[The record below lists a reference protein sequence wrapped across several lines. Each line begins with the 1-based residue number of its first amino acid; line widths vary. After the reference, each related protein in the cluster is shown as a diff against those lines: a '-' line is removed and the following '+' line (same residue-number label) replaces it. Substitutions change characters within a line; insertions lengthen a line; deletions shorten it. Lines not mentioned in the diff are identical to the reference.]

1 MAEYITILILT
12 TFLYFIPLVILLPFK
27 LKLWQNFILFLI
39 IIFTIHFSAPVLKNL
54 GVILLLL
61 NIMLYINILNHCFI
75 RNTSICI
82 ISYCTIV
89 IIDNVESTLFLFI
102 TGLTLSEIHESFIIS
117 VLFSGITL
125 LSTILICKLLVFLHN
140 KFRSHME
147 IPLLPKKNI
156 FFIALNLLLI
166 LCLFIV
172 NIVAGE
178 QIGYAPAVI
187 TFNTIIFLLFFIV
200 CVWTITQVI
209 KTYKAAYEMNQKQE
223 NFVALQKYTKQV
235 EDLYN
240 SLRSFKH
247 DYNNILISMTD
258 YINQRD
264 IDGLSAYFHEHI
276 LPETAKLIPDNYQL
290 GRLSNI
296 KKPELKGFITAK
308 LVYAQEMN
316 IETSIE
322 AEAPIENI
330 AVNIVDLTRVLGIFL
345 DNAIEAAL
353 ETPKPQMTFAAIRS
367 DSETV
372 FIVSN
377 TFIDHQL
384 NINQL
389 SRPDISSKGSGR
401 GIGLYNASK
410 IIGSYKNMFLETS
423 ISNGLFIQTLHIS
436 E

>member
-1 MAEYITILILT
+1 MNIYC
-12 TFLYFIPLVILLPFK
+12 
-27 LKLWQNFILFLI
+27 LKPPNSYQI
-39 IIFTIHFSAPVLKNL
+39 IISL
-54 GVILLLL
+54 
-61 NIMLYINILNHCFI
+61 
-75 RNTSICI
+75 
-82 ISYCTIV
+82 
-89 IIDNVESTLFLFI
+89 
-102 TGLTLSEIHESFIIS
+102 
-117 VLFSGITL
+117 
-125 LSTILICKLLVFLHN
+125 
-140 KFRSHME
+140 
-147 IPLLPKKNI
+147 
-156 FFIALNLLLI
+156 
-166 LCLFIV
+166 
-172 NIVAGE
+172 AGF
-178 QIGYAPAVI
+178 Q
-187 TFNTIIFLLFFIV
+187 
-200 CVWTITQVI
+200 
-209 KTYKAAYEMNQKQE
+209 
-223 NFVALQKYTKQV
+223 
-235 EDLYN
+235 
-240 SLRSFKH
+240 
-247 DYNNILISMTD
+247 
-258 YINQRD
+258 
-264 IDGLSAYFHEHI
+264 
-276 LPETAKLIPDNYQL
+276 
-290 GRLSNI
+290 NI

>member
-1 MAEYITILILT
+1 MIHFLITLVLT
-12 TFLYFIPLVILLPFK
+12 TALYILPLLILLPFK
-27 LKLWQNFILFLI
+27 LKALQKTILISITMVILAVASLTVGNI
-39 IIFTIHFSAPVLKNL
+39 
-54 GVILLLL
+54 GVILLLVADSIYIAL
-61 NIMLYINILNHCFI
+61 IDCHRLRNI
-75 RNTSICI
+75 
-82 ISYCTIV
+82 
-89 IIDNVESTLFLFI
+89 FLFI
-102 TGLTLSEIHESFIIS
+102 LTYFINVVLNN
-117 VLFSGITL
+117 VLFLPVCFLTNMGVEQIQASPLIFYLFTCFNITVVCL
-125 LSTILICKLLVFLHN
+125 VCKLLVFLHN

-147 IPLLPKKNI
+147 IPPLPKKNI
-156 FFIALNLLLI
+156 FFIALSLLLI

-200 CVWTITQVI
+200 CVWTIIQVI
-209 KTYKAAYEMNQKQE
+209 KTYKTAYEMNQKQE

-423 ISNGLFIQTLHIS
+423 ISNGFFIQTLHIS